1 MPAFPKLSF
10 SDLGIFVFD
19 LERMKRF
26 YTETLGFVAS
36 DLGVVYDLQK
46 IAFLSRRSIM
56 WRRFRSIFAIPRAIT
71 SRSSAIRHGMWI
83 NRASNRSISISPTI

>member
-10 SDLGIFVFD
+10 SHLGIFVFD

-36 DLGVVYDLQK
+36 DLGVVYDSQK
-46 IAFLSRRSIM
+46 IAFLR
-56 WRRFRSIFAIPRAIT
+56 
-71 SRSSAIRHGMWI
+71 
-83 NRASNRSISISPTI
+83 NL